1 MLCAAAALAVP
12 QAGGPGASSAEDVAG
27 ALFPME
33 EFQIPD
39 SVPARVQE
47 KVRREILPEILHEMD
62 PWPGMPSQEVQDR
75 MSDAASAAYHEKP
88 MPPATVCSSSLKS
101 GQRLVLTAFVAE
113 GFHGSTALQQA
124 LMSAKNVGTL
134 CAGDNWECEAIGDE
148 RRCELCKAFDRP
160 ASALP
165 CIACVAKPHNVA
177 NGTEAFRSDL
187 ELFEPYWLA
196 QPKKS
201 VLAVK
206 WVPIWPGTASWD
218 VLATSDWGKPGGG
231 VRPTPGFD
239 LEEIETTTVPKGMAK
254 LGVKRVSW
262 GVIIMH
268 RPWCMWNMSSHARN
282 SRERDL
288 KVWAVRELFLTEKL
302 IAYHRKLAYDHV
314 PVLVTSYAQLLW
326 RPDDFVMR
334 VRFSAPFCTAVRRP
348 CTLPLPAHTTGAHTC
363 VRMHAG
369 EALCAVHRRRRP
381 QLRAKTW
388 RGHFRGEY
396 AQD

>member
-1 MLCAAAALAVP
+1 
-12 QAGGPGASSAEDVAG
+12 
-27 ALFPME
+27 
-33 EFQIPD
+33 
-39 SVPARVQE
+39 
-47 KVRREILPEILHEMD
+47 
-62 PWPGMPSQEVQDR
+62 
-75 MSDAASAAYHEKP
+75 
-88 MPPATVCSSSLKS
+88 
-101 GQRLVLTAFVAE
+101 
-113 GFHGSTALQQA
+113 
-124 LMSAKNVGTL
+124 MSAKNVGTL

-302 IAYHRKLAYDHV
+302 IAYHRKLTYDHV
-314 PVLVTSYAQLLW
+314 PVLVTSYAQRLW

-381 QLRAKTW
+381 QLRAKTR

>member
-1 MLCAAAALAVP
+1 LAVVAYP
-12 QAGGPGASSAEDVAG
+12 LTMPGGPGAEDPAR

-39 SVPARVQE
+39 SIPAKVQE
-47 KVRREILPEILHEMD
+47 KVRKEILPGILREMD
-62 PWPGMPSQEVQDR
+62 PWPAIPSQEVQDK
-75 MSDAASAAYHEKP
+75 MSDAAAMAYREKP
-88 MPPATVCSSSLKS
+88 TPPATVCSDSLQS
-101 GQRLVLTAFVAE
+101 GQRLMLTAFVAE

-134 CAGDNWECEAIGDE
+134 CAGDNWECEVVGDK
-148 RRCELCKAFDRP
+148 RRCELCNAFDRP

-165 CIACVAKPHNVA
+165 CIACAAAPHSVA

-187 ELFEPYWLA
+187 ELFEPYWMA
-196 QPKKS
+196 QPTKP
-201 VLAVK
+201 VLVVK
-206 WVPIWPGTASWD
+206 WAPIWPGTASWD
-218 VLATSDWGKPGGG
+218 MLATSDWGKPGGG
-231 VRPTPGFD
+231 VAPTPGFD
-239 LEEIETTTVPKGMAK
+239 LEEIETATVPRGMAAS
-254 LGVKRVSW
+254 GVNRVSW

-314 PVLVTSYAQLLW
+314 PALVTNYAQLLW

-334 VRFSAPFCTAVRRP
+334 VRFSPGHAATS
-348 CTLPLPAHTTGAHTC
+348 TLPLPAHTTGAHTC
-363 VRMHAG
+363 ARMHAG
-369 EALCAVHRRRRP
+369 EALCAVRRQCRP
-381 QLRAKTW
+381 QLRAKTR
-388 RGHFRGEY
+388 RGRFRGEY